1 MKNYKNFSR
10 YLGNLL
16 RKNLAMKLSFL
27 FFLVVLFN
35 SHASSYAQNKKLT
48 LAVTDT
54 PVEHILEKIE
64 DKSEFRFF
72 YKTEEIDIKRIVS
85 LDVKNMRIKDILNII
100 FNGQDVAYSLVNKQ
114 IVLTK
119 VKGLQKVSI
128 PENTTS
134 DQSTRPQQLVTGTVV
149 DEQGVPLPGANVLEK
164 GTTNGTQTDFDGMF
178 SLELTG
184 QGVSTL
190 VFSYIGYVTQ
200 EVEIDGITSLDV
212 TLKEDAQSLD
222 EVVIIGYGSV
232 KKRDL
237 TGSVASV
244 KGEAVAETPTPRIDD
259 ALRGKVSG
267 LQITPTSSAPGA
279 AATVRIRGSNSLS
292 ANNEPLYVIDGFI
305 GGFNLNDINPQDVES
320 IQVLKDAS
328 ATAIYG
334 SRGSNGVILITT
346 KRGKVGK
353 LKVTFDTYTGFQSP
367 RRFLDVLNASDYAAW
382 INEVNGS
389 EVYPNP
395 SSFGEGTN
403 WQREIFKNGALMQN
417 YTLSL
422 AGGNEKS
429 RFFLSLNAFDQDGI
443 SMNSSLK
450 RYQLKLNSD
459 HQISDRFKIGQSL
472 LISRNRTTPG
482 YNLNDFVGDRD
493 ISLQIAGWL
502 PTLPVRDSNGQFT
515 FQTESSLLTAD
526 NPVARAE
533 LLENINTQTRVIG
546 TVFGEYELFDGLKY
560 KLLAGVN
567 ILGELGQ
574 NYSPSSLFQENTTS
588 GTARVSNVNRDDIL
602 LENTLNFNKEYGNH
616 SVSGL
621 LGYTRQTIST
631 FSNGAEVRGFVTDAF
646 SFNNLGAGT
655 ERISNT
661 SQELEEGLESYL
673 FRANYGYKGK
683 YLFTAS
689 ARLDGSSVFSKNN
702 KWGLFPSAAFAWN
715 LYEEDFIKNLNLFDE
730 LKFRTSLGQLGN
742 PGVAPFSSLS
752 QLSLQGNNYVFGS
765 GQTLVPGIAPN
776 TLGNDN
782 LKWETTTQ
790 YDIGLDASFFDNRV
804 GLTLDYYNKVTKDL
818 LVQVPLLQLTSFD
831 TALSN
836 FGKVRNRGFEL
847 SLNSLNV
854 RTDNF
859 EWNTSF
865 NISTN
870 RNEIM
875 EIDAPEGFILNNPI
889 GGDFVGVPSG
899 ILREGIPLGSFY
911 GLVSEGIWN
920 NQEEIDSSGLTGET
934 VFLGGRRYK
943 DVDGDGEIDVTK
955 DRQVIGD
962 ANPDFFGGFGNTF
975 KYKNFEMYMY
985 FTFVFGNDIFNET
998 LSKLGVAF
1006 DNNVPGHY
1014 VDRWTPSNTDSNV
1027 LSANAAQRSLVTSN
1041 SDMIEDGSF
1050 VRLRNLNFSY
1060 RIPTDNIPWISTAKV
1075 YIQGTN
1081 LILFDNYSG
1090 YDPEINRGTGN
1101 LRRGYDNAQDPAAE
1115 TYTLGLTLTF

>member
-1 MKNYKNFSR
+1 M
-10 YLGNLL
+10 
-16 RKNLAMKLSFL
+16 
-27 FFLVVLFN
+27 
-35 SHASSYAQNKKLT
+35 
-48 LAVTDT
+48 
-54 PVEHILEKIE
+54 
-64 DKSEFRFF
+64 
-72 YKTEEIDIKRIVS
+72 
-85 LDVKNMRIKDILNII
+85 
-100 FNGQDVAYSLVNKQ
+100 
-114 IVLTK
+114 
-119 VKGLQKVSI
+119 
-128 PENTTS
+128 
-134 DQSTRPQQLVTGTVV
+134 
-149 DEQGVPLPGANVLEK
+149 
-164 GTTNGTQTDFDGMF
+164 
-178 SLELTG
+178 
-184 QGVSTL
+184 
-190 VFSYIGYVTQ
+190 
-200 EVEIDGITSLDV
+200 
-212 TLKEDAQSLD
+212 D

-232 KKRDL
+232 KRRDL
-237 TGSVASV
+237 TGSVSSLSGDV
-244 KGEAVAETPTPRIDD
+244 VAETPTPRIDD

-334 SRGSNGVILITT
+334 SRGSNGVILINT

-353 LKVTFDTYTGFQSP
+353 IKITLDTYTGIQSP
-367 RRFLDVLNASDYAAW
+367 RRFLDVLNASDYATW
-382 INEVNGS
+382 INEINGS
-389 EVYPNP
+389 NVYPNP
-395 SSFGEGTN
+395 TSFGEGTD

-417 YTLSL
+417 YSLSM

-429 RFFLSLNAFDQDGI
+429 RFFISLNLFDQDGI
-443 SMNSSLK
+443 SLNSSLK
-450 RYQLKLNSD
+450 RYQLKINSD
-459 HQISDRFKIGQSL
+459 HQINDKFKIGESL

-482 YNLNDFVGDRD
+482 YNLNDFNGDRD
-493 ISLQIAGWL
+493 DSLQIAGWL

-546 TVFGEYELFDGLKY
+546 TVFGEYEILDGLKF

-567 ILGELGQ
+567 IHGELRQ

-588 GTARVSNVNRDDIL
+588 GTARVSNLYRDDL
-602 LENTLNFNKEYGNH
+602 LFENTLNFNKTFSNH

-621 LGYTRQTIST
+621 LGYTRQTISSFT
-631 FSNGAEVRGFVTDAF
+631 NGALVRGFVTDAF

-655 ERISNT
+655 ERISNE

-715 LYEEDFIKNLNLFDE
+715 LFEEDFIKKLNVFDE
-730 LKFRTSLGQLGN
+730 LKLRTSFGQLGN
-742 PGVAPFSSLS
+742 PGVTPFSSLS
-752 QLSLQGNNYVFGS
+752 QLSLDGNNYVFGS
-765 GQTLVPGIAPN
+765 NQTLVPGIAPN
-776 TLGNDN
+776 SLGNDN

-831 TALSN
+831 SALGN
-836 FGKVRNRGFEL
+836 FGKVRNHGFEI
-847 SLNSLNV
+847 SLNTLNT

-870 RNEIM
+870 RNEIL

-889 GGDFVGVPSG
+889 GGDFLGIPSG
-899 ILREGIPLGSFY
+899 ILREGISLGSFY

-920 NQEEIDSSGLTGET
+920 SQQEIDDSGLSGET
-934 VFLGGRRYK
+934 VILGGRRYK
-943 DVDGDGEIDVTK
+943 DVDGDGEIDITN

-962 ANPDFFGGFGNTF
+962 ANPDFFGGFGNTL

-985 FTFVFGNDIFNET
+985 FTFVLGNDIFNET
-998 LSKLGVAF
+998 SSKLGVAF
-1006 DNNVPGHY
+1006 DNNVPGYY
-1014 VDRWTPSNTDSNV
+1014 VDRWSPSNLDTNI
-1027 LSANAAQRSLVTSN
+1027 LSANAAERSLVTSN

-1050 VRLRNLNFSY
+1050 VRLRNLNFAY
-1060 RIPTDNIPWISTAKV
+1060 KIPTDKIPWISSAKV
-1075 YIQGTN
+1075 YLQGTN
-1081 LILFDNYSG
+1081 LILFDSYSG
-1090 YDPEINRGTGN
+1090 YDPEINRGIGN
-1101 LRRGYDNAQDPAAE
+1101 LRRGYDNAQDPAVE